1 MSQKTFKNTEDKMN
15 KTIESLKGEFSKVR
29 TGRASTKLLD
39 TVKVDAYGTQCPLNQ
54 VATLSVP
61 ESKMLIVQPFDP
73 HIVGDIEKAILA
85 ANLGLTPSNDGKV
98 IRITMPPLTE
108 ERRKDLVKVVKQYA
122 EEARVAIRHHRRD
135 ANDEVKNLE
144 KSKVLSEDDARNSQK
159 NIQDLTDRTIKKIDE
174 LALQKEKE
182 IMQV

>member
-1 MSQKTFKNTEDKMN
+1 MN